1 MKNQNNT
8 AQSAE
13 KQSFLQKKNVEI
25 SFKRYAIDAM
35 GAMALGLFASL
46 LIGTIIKT
54 LAENVGTTGLMAALA
69 AITDTGELAAK
80 VAGLSM
86 LNRFCWILWQIGNY
100 ATMVTGVAM
109 AAAIGYALDAPP
121 LVLFSLCAVGQ
132 ATNTLGG
139 SGGPLAVLF
148 VAILACEAGKLQL
161 ETLKEIL
168 QVPAVNYF
176 EADIKLKFQKKRG
189 ILDVSGQVRAGLGL
203 ISVISLE
210 PFDRAYKTD
219 FAVPVNSFR
228 SFPAINCLPLPVRI
242 TTKTSSRS
250 S

>member
-1 MKNQNNT
+1 MKKQNNT
-8 AQSAE
+8 EQSVG
-13 KQSFLQKKNVEI
+13 KQSFLKRKNVEI

-69 AITDTGELAAK
+69 SVTDTGELAAK
-80 VAGLSM
+80 VAGLSTW
-86 LNRFCWILWQIGNY
+86 NHFCWILWQIGNY

-148 VAILACEAGKLQL
+148 VAIIACEVGKLVSK
-161 ETLKEIL
+161 ETKIDIL
-168 QVPAVNYF
+168 VTPAVTIIVGVGCAMVLAPIFKTICDSLGTFIGWATNLQPF
-176 EADIKLKFQKKRG
+176 FMG
-189 ILDVSGQVRAGLGL
+189 IIYVMTILV
-203 ISVISLE
+203 
-210 PFDRAYKTD
+210 
-219 FAVPVNSFR
+219 
-228 SFPAINCLPLPVRI
+228 
-242 TTKTSSRS
+242 
-250 S
+250 

>member
-1 MKNQNNT
+1 MDY
-8 AQSAE
+8 
-13 KQSFLQKKNVEI
+13 LH
-25 SFKRYAIDAM
+25 
-35 GAMALGLFASL
+35 L

-132 ATNTLGG
+132 ATNTLGA
-139 SGGPLAVLF
+139 PV
-148 VAILACEAGKLQL
+148 
-161 ETLKEIL
+161 
-168 QVPAVNYF
+168 
-176 EADIKLKFQKKRG
+176 
-189 ILDVSGQVRAGLGL
+189 
-203 ISVISLE
+203 
-210 PFDRAYKTD
+210 DRWLYY
-219 FAVPVNSFR
+219 
-228 SFPAINCLPLPVRI
+228 L
-242 TTKTSSRS
+242 
-250 S
+250 

>member
-1 MKNQNNT
+1 MKEKETGKMKNQNNT

-121 LVLFSLCAVGQ
+121 LVLFMCGR
-132 ATNTLGG
+132 
-139 SGGPLAVLF
+139 SGNEYFRRLRWA
-148 VAILACEAGKLQL
+148 AGCIICSDYCL
-161 ETLKEIL
+161 
-168 QVPAVNYF
+168 
-176 EADIKLKFQKKRG
+176 RG
-189 ILDVSGQVRAGLGL
+189 R
-203 ISVISLE
+203 
-210 PFDRAYKTD
+210 KTC
-219 FAVPVNSFR
+219 
-228 SFPAINCLPLPVRI
+228 I
-242 TTKTSSRS
+242 
-250 S
+250 

>member
-1 MKNQNNT
+1 MKEKETGKMKNQNNT
-8 AQSAE
+8 AQSAG
-13 KQSFLQKKNVEI
+13 KKSFLQKKNVEI

-148 VAILACEAGKLQL
+148 VAILACEAG
-161 ETLKEIL
+161 
-168 QVPAVNYF
+168 
-176 EADIKLKFQKKRG
+176 EA
-189 ILDVSGQVRAGLGL
+189 
-203 ISVISLE
+203 
-210 PFDRAYKTD
+210 
-219 FAVPVNSFR
+219 
-228 SFPAINCLPLPVRI
+228 CL
-242 TTKTSSRS
+242 
-250 S
+250 

>member
-1 MKNQNNT
+1 MKYQNNT
-8 AQSAE
+8 AQSAG
-13 KQSFLQKKNVEI
+13 KKSFLQKKNVEI

-121 LVLFSLCAVGQ
+121 R
-132 ATNTLGG
+132 
-139 SGGPLAVLF
+139 SGNEYFRRLRWTAGCIICSDSCLRGRE
-148 VAILACEAGKLQL
+148 ACL
-161 ETLKEIL
+161 
-168 QVPAVNYF
+168 
-176 EADIKLKFQKKRG
+176 
-189 ILDVSGQVRAGLGL
+189 
-203 ISVISLE
+203 
-210 PFDRAYKTD
+210 
-219 FAVPVNSFR
+219 
-228 SFPAINCLPLPVRI
+228 
-242 TTKTSSRS
+242 
-250 S
+250 

>member
-1 MKNQNNT
+1 MNEKETGKMKNQNNT

-86 LNRFCWILWQIGNY
+86 LNRFC
-100 ATMVTGVAM
+100 
-109 AAAIGYALDAPP
+109 
-121 LVLFSLCAVGQ
+121 
-132 ATNTLGG
+132 
-139 SGGPLAVLF
+139 
-148 VAILACEAGKLQL
+148 
-161 ETLKEIL
+161 
-168 QVPAVNYF
+168 
-176 EADIKLKFQKKRG
+176 
-189 ILDVSGQVRAGLGL
+189 
-203 ISVISLE
+203 
-210 PFDRAYKTD
+210 
-219 FAVPVNSFR
+219 
-228 SFPAINCLPLPVRI
+228 
-242 TTKTSSRS
+242 
-250 S
+250 